1 MALCTDGTSNTLCMS
16 ELQINKL
23 DSYQGNYG
31 TPMYSN
37 GAGFT
42 TYLGPNT
49 TYSVDY
55 GRAPWDENQF
65 RPPMPCHGE
74 VNGARWGAACY
85 PARSDHS
92 GGVNASMLD
101 GSVRFV
107 SNTIDL
113 ETWRAMSTGDGGETE
128 SL

>member
-1 MALCTDGTSNTLCMS
+1 
-16 ELQINKL
+16 
-23 DSYQGNYG
+23 
-31 TPMYSN
+31 
-37 GAGFT
+37 
-42 TYLGPNT
+42 
-49 TYSVDY
+49 
-55 GRAPWDENQF
+55 
-65 RPPMPCHGE
+65 MPCHGE